1 VNYKFL
7 TCCPKCDNEFAVFW
21 VVDPIRVGLDSV
33 ARIGCP
39 YCGQTFL
46 QRKGDLRPLD
56 TRGQHLLSGRP
67 VRSVELIY
75 DCPCCGRHGI
85 FISRV
90 HTDLSWEGLFKE
102 KENVREAF
110 CDNALC
116 PKMGLEQQLTPAR
129 ILGALNA
136 SWA

>member
-1 VNYKFL
+1 MDYKFL

-21 VVDPIRVGLDSV
+21 VVDPIRVGLDTV
-33 ARIGCP
+33 ANIGCP
-39 YCGQTFL
+39 YCGQTFW
-46 QRKGDLRPLD
+46 QRKGDLLAFNA
-56 TRGQHLLSGRP
+56 RGKHLLSGRP

-75 DCPCCGRHGI
+75 DCPYCGKHGI
-85 FISRV
+85 SISLV
-90 HTDLSWEGLFKE
+90 HTDLSWEGLSKE
-102 KENVREAF
+102 KENVRAAF

-116 PKMGLEQQLTPAR
+116 PKSGVRQQLQPAR